1 MQNEVRQ
8 LLFLFNPF
16 KLVLSVTVERWK
28 RAASAF
34 VDGNL
39 PFSNMLDI
47 LFVAQVLL
55 KSMVEL
61 VLLQVRFTMR
71 QVNHI
76 RAHLQA
82 EYFLCYLL
90 IFTLDL
96 VQLLLTIVVM

>member
-1 MQNEVRQ
+1 
-8 LLFLFNPF
+8 
-16 KLVLSVTVERWK
+16 VTVERWK
-28 RAASAF
+28 SAASAF

-61 VLLQVRFTMR
+61 VLLQVRFK
-71 QVNHI
+71 
-76 RAHLQA
+76 A

>member
-1 MQNEVRQ
+1 
-8 LLFLFNPF
+8 
-16 KLVLSVTVERWK
+16 
-28 RAASAF
+28 
-34 VDGNL
+34 
-39 PFSNMLDI
+39 MLDI

-61 VLLQVRFTMR
+61 VLLQVRFTTT
-71 QVNHI
+71 
-76 RAHLQA
+76 AGKLGKEYTHLQA